1 MPEESGV
8 SRCPAFK
15 QAPPPEVN
23 DMKKLGFGTMRLPLT
38 DPNNAG
44 SVDLELFREMVDTYL
59 STDSPILTQRGLT
72 VGNRA
77 SAQSGQRSWNATRVT
92 AIS

>member
-59 STDSPILTQRGLT
+59 SNGFSYFDTAWPYCREQSECAVQIG
-72 VGNRA
+72 RA
-77 SAQSGQRSWNATRVT
+77 HV
-92 AIS
+92 